1 MGCKYIETDVQLS
14 SDGIPYI
21 FHDDDLKRLLKDD
34 RRFYSLHSSEID
46 ELKLFDK
53 YEIPRLEK
61 VLLSFPETYFQID
74 VKTNEVASPA
84 IEIIK
89 KTNSQ
94 NRVCVASFNSARLK
108 KIREN
113 NPDICLSMGPLEVMK
128 MLLASFNLYNKDI
141 PGECLQVPIYYYG
154 IKVVTKRFVDFVHSR
169 GLKIIVWTINDA
181 DTFKKLQRYNVDG
194 VITDEP
200 KKLLNLLK

>member
-1 MGCKYIETDVQLS
+1 
-14 SDGIPYI
+14 
-21 FHDDDLKRLLKDD
+21 
-34 RRFYSLHSSEID
+34 
-46 ELKLFDK
+46 
-53 YEIPRLEK
+53 
-61 VLLSFPETYFQID
+61 
-74 VKTNEVASPA
+74 
-84 IEIIK
+84 
-89 KTNSQ
+89 
-94 NRVCVASFNSARLK
+94 
-108 KIREN
+108 
-113 NPDICLSMGPLEVMK
+113 MGPLEVMK